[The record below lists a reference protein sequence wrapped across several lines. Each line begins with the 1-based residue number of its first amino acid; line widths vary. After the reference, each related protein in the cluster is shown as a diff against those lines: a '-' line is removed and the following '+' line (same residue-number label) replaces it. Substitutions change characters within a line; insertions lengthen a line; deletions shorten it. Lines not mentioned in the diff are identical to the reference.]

1 MNEVKNTDAIT
12 AFVEAQA
19 NMGKAI
25 KNQKNAFLNNTDA
38 DLSAIQ
44 DAIIPA
50 FASKG
55 LAIIQECGADE
66 HGKFVKT
73 SAVHTSGYLFTS
85 TVYLEYKKSDMQS
98 LGGAITYA
106 RRYGL
111 ASLTGV
117 PVQDDDGNK
126 AVGED
131 RMQIKKDLKEKSI
144 TPKQASVLER
154 AIKLERMLPTMDA
167 DALLKFGKEAQNIID
182 NIKTFNEER
191 SAELEVQWQS
201 REAELEIN

>member
-1 MNEVKNTDAIT
+1 MNKEISEAIT

-19 NMGKAI
+19 EMGAAI
-25 KNQKNAFLNNTDA
+25 KNKKNDFLNNAYA

-44 DAIIPA
+44 EAVIPA

-55 LAIIQECGADE
+55 FAIIQECGADE
-66 HGKFVKT
+66 LGKYVVTKIF
-73 SAVHTSGYLFTS
+73 HTSGHVFAS

-117 PVQDDDGNK
+117 PVQDDDGNR

-131 RMQIKKDLKEKSI
+131 RMVIKKGLKEKSI
-144 TPKQASVLER
+144 TPQQAAILER
-154 AIKLERMLPTMDA
+154 AVKLERMLPTMNSES
-167 DALLKFGKEAQNIID
+167 LLKFGKEAENIIA
-182 NIKTFNEER
+182 NIKAFDQER
-191 SAELEVQWQS
+191 SAEIEIKWNNRESELEVT
-201 REAELEIN
+201 